1 MGATNQ
7 NPTINK
13 EEVESY
19 KWMLISDI
27 KKDIISNPNQYTS
40 WFKIALEKVF

>member
-1 MGATNQ
+1 MGTCNQ
-7 NPTINK
+7 DPSINR

-19 KWMLISDI
+19 KWISIPDI
-27 KKDIISNPNQYTS
+27 KRDIISNPNQYTS